1 MKLLSEIYNSMD
13 EVQQQVM
20 LEQLDNILN
29 EASYNPTDSPVTS
42 LPEDMDLTQAFEI
55 AKKRLEAAQR
65 AFPLVMKLKDSE
77 QKNFHKSRIFT
88 NMNRLQGLFNDI
100 IKMIKQQLSVQKD
113 TISRSNY
120 I

>member
-20 LEQLDNILN
+20 LEQLNNILN
-29 EASYNPTDSPVTS
+29 EASFNTTDSPVTN

-65 AFPLVMKLKDSE
+65 AVPLVAKLKDPE
-77 QKNFHKSRIFT
+77 QRNFHKSRIFT

-100 IKMIKQQLSVQKD
+100 VKMIKQQLAVQQD